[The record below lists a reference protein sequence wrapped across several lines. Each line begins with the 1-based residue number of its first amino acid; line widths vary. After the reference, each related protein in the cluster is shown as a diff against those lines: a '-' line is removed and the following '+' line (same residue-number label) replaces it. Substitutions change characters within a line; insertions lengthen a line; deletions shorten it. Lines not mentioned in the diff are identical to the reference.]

1 MDENFGKIFDEA
13 RRLSLT
19 PDEKSAGRE
28 MLRSYMAL
36 TPMRV
41 SAEASVRQVMRK
53 PVFGFASSPLI
64 RKAMSVFS
72 LVLAFM
78 ISAGSVSYAA
88 EGSLPGDV
96 LYPVKVGINE
106 EVRATLAP
114 TAQAKAA
121 WEAERAERR
130 LAEAETLATR
140 GELGTET
147 RIALEADFH
156 RHAGRAK
163 DRIAGFSSTEDLG
176 IAADISAHFEG
187 SLQAHKK
194 IMAMLAA
201 DADNDDDTEVQALEA
216 SIDDESA
223 AAEEARGKR
232 DAKIAVEAA
241 ADVKNGAEGRRGAA
255 LNKIAEVRAYLS
267 SKRADLGADAA
278 AQAEARLAAAEA
290 TVAEGNASFD
300 AGEYGAAFASF
311 AKAQR
316 QAQEAKLLIR
326 ADHDLKV
333 RVRSGSSV
341 QGKVKIEAGTRGEE
355 RGDGRSDGAA
365 NGSGTDDA
373 GEARGGSG
381 AGTKGD
387 LKLEVGDGKIEVK
400 GSAEARL
407 RP

>member
-19 PDEKSAGRE
+19 ADEKSAGRE

-41 SAEASVRQVMRK
+41 SAEASVRQAARK
-53 PVFGFASSPLI
+53 PVFGFASPLI
-64 RKAMSVFS
+64 GKAMSVFS

-140 GELGTET
+140 GELGSET
-147 RIALEADFH
+147 RVALEADFH

-163 DRIAGFSSTEDLG
+163 NGIARFTTTEDLG

-201 DADNDDDTEVQALEA
+201 DADDDDDTEVEALEA
-216 SIDDESA
+216 SIDDETA
-223 AAEEARGKR
+223 DAEEARGKR
-232 DAKIAVEAA
+232 EEKIAAEAA
-241 ADVKNGAEGRRGAA
+241 TEVKSGAEGRRGAA
-255 LNKIAEVRAYLS
+255 LHKIAEVRAYLS
-267 SKRADLGADAA
+267 KKRADLGADATA
-278 AQAEARLAAAEA
+278 RAEVRLAAAEA

-300 AGEYGAAFASF
+300 AGQYGAAFAAF

-333 RVRSGSSV
+333 RIKAGPSNDGNA
-341 QGKVKIEAGTRGEE
+341 KDDAGTRGDE
-355 RGDGRSDGAA
+355 RRSGRSDEAA
-365 NGSGTDDA
+365 NGGSTDDA
-373 GEARGGSG
+373 GKDRGRD
-381 AGTKGD
+381 AETNGD
-387 LKLEVGDGKIEVK
+387 LKLNSGDGKIEVK
-400 GSAEARL
+400 GDAEARL
-407 RP
+407 RL